1 MAFVIAFT
9 IKNRPRAATADS
21 TTRWSLI
28 ERVLTDVATFAE
40 SMGFLLTGFS
50 RTLPSVCVERNNRK
64 ALQSRSKTLDSLNR
78 WGSYSLQ
85 WNMPGMPEYARIC

>member
-9 IKNRPRAATADS
+9 IKNRPCAATADS

-50 RTLPSVCVERNNRK
+50 RMLLSARVEQK
-64 ALQSRSKTLDSLNR
+64 HEQTLQSRSKTLDSLNR
-78 WGSYSLQ
+78 WNPYSLQ
-85 WNMPGMPEYARIC
+85 WSMPGMPEYARIC